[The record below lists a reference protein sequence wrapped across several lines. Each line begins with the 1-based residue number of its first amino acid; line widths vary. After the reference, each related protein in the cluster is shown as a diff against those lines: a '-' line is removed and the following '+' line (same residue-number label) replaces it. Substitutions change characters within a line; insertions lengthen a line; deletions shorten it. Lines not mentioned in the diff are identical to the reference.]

1 MKKIQTRM
9 ILFFTLILLTF
20 SIIFIYMISSVI
32 EEQSIEQQEEA
43 LITQLLTLESQLDN
57 LDPSIEES
65 DTLIS
70 QLASAAQVIDERIT
84 LIDLTGEVL
93 YDSHA
98 QAENLEN
105 HLERP
110 EIEQIVGGA
119 EVGTYHRRSV
129 STDETLY
136 YSAAPIET
144 ADETVIGYIR
154 LSRNA
159 EEMVGVTDDLMT
171 ALILFLTLSI
181 LIAVLFI
188 RYWARKI
195 TQPIENIKN
204 IANILSFQDYSV
216 RYHPGSYK
224 EIDELGSS
232 INDLAV
238 NLNGQM
244 SEIQEKEHKLIEL
257 VNHLVIGVMLVEKD
271 KSINMVNPVMNEL
284 LGEDLN
290 SKRGKSFYESL
301 HSSELIA
308 IIEKAYS
315 TQRVQNKEVQ
325 IYYPEEKIMD
335 VHVVPILNTS
345 LETLNFIVLLYDITE
360 IRRLEKVRT
369 DFVANVSHELRTP
382 ITALKGFS
390 ETLLDGAMH
399 DEEVLVEFLEIINNE
414 AGRLDAMV
422 NDILQ
427 LSKLEQ
433 RQVSG
438 VKDKIIVNDTV
449 HDVLR
454 ILSQKISLKDIHVTI
469 KSKKDVEIEI
479 NPDHLKQII
488 INLVSNAVAYTPEK
502 GKVTIEVGTSGNEL
516 KLTISDTGIGIPDD
530 QLNRIFERFY
540 RVDKGRS
547 RNVGGTGLGLS
558 IVKWLVENNEGRIQV
573 ESEIDQGTTFTVWL
587 PLSSP
592 DKIVNEKN
600 T

>member
-144 ADETVIGYIR
+144 AEETVIGYIR

-315 TQRVQNKEVQ
+315 TQRVQNKEIQ

-558 IVKWLVENNEGRIQV
+558 IVKWLVENNEGRIEV
-573 ESEIDQGTTFTVWL
+573 ESEIDQGTSFTVWL
-587 PLSSP
+587 PLSAP
-592 DKIVNEKN
+592 DKIVNENN

>member
-9 ILFFTLILLTF
+9 ILFFTLILLSF
-20 SIIFIYMISSVI
+20 SMLFIYMISSVI
-32 EEQSIEQQEEA
+32 EEQAIEQQEEA
-43 LITQLLTLESQLDN
+43 LITQLMTLESQLDN
-57 LDPSIEES
+57 ESTSMEEN
-65 DTLIS
+65 DALIS
-70 QLASAAQVIDERIT
+70 QLESASSVINERIT

-93 YDSHA
+93 FDSRA
-98 QAENLEN
+98 QVEELEN
-105 HLERP
+105 HIDRP
-110 EIEQIVGGA
+110 EIEQLIEGQ
-119 EVGTYHRRSV
+119 EVGTYNRRSE

-144 ADETVIGYIR
+144 ADGAVLGYIR

-159 EEMVGVTDDLMT
+159 EEMVGVTDELMT
-171 ALILFLTLSI
+171 AVILFIALSI

-188 RYWARKI
+188 RYWAGKI
-195 TQPIENIKN
+195 THPIENIKN
-204 IANILSFQDYSV
+204 IANVLSYQDYSA
-216 RYHPGSYK
+216 RYHPGSYQ
-224 EIDELGSS
+224 EIDELGHS

-238 NLNGQM
+238 NLNDQM
-244 SEIQEKEHKLIEL
+244 SEIQENELKLKEL

-308 IIEKAYS
+308 IIEKGYA
-315 TQRVQNKEVQ
+315 TQRVQNKEIQ

-335 VHVVPILNTS
+335 VHVVPIFNES

-390 ETLLDGAMH
+390 ETLLDGAMY
-399 DEEVLVEFLEIINNE
+399 DEEVLVEFLEIINKE

-433 RQVSG
+433 RQISG
-438 VKDKIIVNDTV
+438 VKDKVIVNDTV

-454 ILSQKISLKDIHVTI
+454 ILSQKISLKDIYI
-469 KSKKDVEIEI
+469 SIQSEEDVEIEI

-488 INLVSNAVAYTPEK
+488 INLVSNAVSYTPEK
-502 GKVTIEVGTSGNEL
+502 GKVTIEVGTSENEL
-516 KLTISDTGIGIPDD
+516 KLVISDTGIGIPKD

-558 IVKWLVENNEGRIQV
+558 IVKWLVENNNGRIEV
-573 ESEIDQGTTFTVWL
+573 ESEVDKGTRFTVSL
-587 PLSSP
+587 PISSP
-592 DKIVNEKN
+592 PSVR
-600 T
+600 

>member
-20 SIIFIYMISSVI
+20 SILFIYMISSVI
-32 EEQSIEQQEEA
+32 EEQAIDQQEDA

-57 LDPSIEES
+57 EGVALEES
-65 DTLIS
+65 NTLES
-70 QLASAAQVIDERIT
+70 QLDSAALVINERIT

-93 YDSHA
+93 YDTHA
-98 QAENLEN
+98 DAESLEN
-105 HLERP
+105 HIDRP
-110 EIEQIVGGA
+110 EIQQLISGE
-119 EVGTYHRRSV
+119 EVGTYHRRSE
-129 STDETLY
+129 STDEMLY

-144 ADETVIGYIR
+144 ADGSVLGYIR

-159 EEMVGVTDDLMT
+159 EEMVGVTDELIT
-171 ALILFLTLSI
+171 ALFLFIGLSI

-195 TQPIENIKN
+195 TLPIENIKN
-204 IANILSFQDYSV
+204 IANVLSFQDYSV
-216 RYHPGSYK
+216 RYHPGSYE
-224 EIDELGSS
+224 EIDELGAS

-238 NLNGQM
+238 NLNDQM
-244 SEIQEKEHKLIEL
+244 SEIQENELKLKEL

-271 KSINMVNPVMNEL
+271 KSITMVNPVMNEL

-308 IIEKAYS
+308 IIEKAYA

-325 IYYPEEKIMD
+325 VYYPEEKIMD
-335 VHVVPILNTS
+335 VHVVPIFNEE

-399 DEEVLVEFLEIINNE
+399 DEEVLVEFLEIINKE
-414 AGRLDAMV
+414 ASRLDAMV

-438 VKDKIIVNDTV
+438 VKDKVVVNDTV
-449 HDVLR
+449 RDVLR
-454 ILSQKISLKDIHVTI
+454 ILSQKISLKEIQI
-469 KSKKDVEIEI
+469 SIEGEKDTAIEI

-488 INLVSNAVAYTPEK
+488 INLLSNAVSYTPEK
-502 GKVTIEVGTSGNEL
+502 GKVTIGISTLENEL
-516 KLTISDTGIGIPDD
+516 KLVISDTGIGIPKEE
-530 QLNRIFERFY
+530 LNRIFERFY

-558 IVKWLVENNEGRIQV
+558 IVKWLVENNEGRIEV
-573 ESEIDQGTTFTVWL
+573 ASDVNQGTRFTVWL
-587 PLSSP
+587 PLSNVQ
-592 DKIVNEKN
+592 KTEEK
-600 T
+600 